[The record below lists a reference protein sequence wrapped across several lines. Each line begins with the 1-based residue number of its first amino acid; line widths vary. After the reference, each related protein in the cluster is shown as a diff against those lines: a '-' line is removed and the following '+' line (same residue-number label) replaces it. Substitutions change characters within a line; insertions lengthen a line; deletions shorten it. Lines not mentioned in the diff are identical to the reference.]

1 MKISVKKEIFIPF
14 FFCVVIFLTN
24 YIDQNIFY
32 LLSII
37 YSIYLILLCKIESFL
52 GLIILF
58 FYKNNFTKI
67 NYFVEMTTADYE
79 TSSFVDGFIFAGF
92 PLNVPTLASV
102 VVAARVVYEF
112 IYHPKTFRN
121 KVSSKLIYTWLLL
134 LIPSIILF
142 YYSYTLQNSNWTRGF
157 RFFLIS
163 SCYFY
168 GFILEKNYKYSSENI
183 LKIFFPFITVILVF
197 MNFNLFWSHLGF
209 LFLAISSAFSIYFLF
224 QKKSKIIG
232 LLLLLLSLN
241 FMLKSTITILI
252 ICFISLLGSFLIN
265 SKRGFFKELILRVG
279 FKTLIPASLIF
290 TFGIIYI
297 GYYFN
302 ISGVT
307 LANLTDSL
315 DKRFLFKAFVDRFPF
330 WIAAFE
336 QILEGPYIYTP
347 SGRPFYIDT
356 IYYGSNF
363 EWTLGAHNVIL
374 ETIRN
379 TGLLVGI
386 YILLIFF
393 VAVINNLTLIFK
405 SNDKVLKT
413 LSSSMVITAVIG
425 GTIGDFPADMIVGF
439 FLWSILGFTYSK
451 FLTNKFIVEK

>member
-209 LFLAISSAFSIYFLF
+209 LFLAISSAFSI
-224 QKKSKIIG
+224 
-232 LLLLLLSLN
+232 
-241 FMLKSTITILI
+241 
-252 ICFISLLGSFLIN
+252 
-265 SKRGFFKELILRVG
+265 
-279 FKTLIPASLIF
+279 
-290 TFGIIYI
+290 
-297 GYYFN
+297 
-302 ISGVT
+302 
-307 LANLTDSL
+307 
-315 DKRFLFKAFVDRFPF
+315 
-330 WIAAFE
+330 
-336 QILEGPYIYTP
+336 
-347 SGRPFYIDT
+347 
-356 IYYGSNF
+356 
-363 EWTLGAHNVIL
+363 
-374 ETIRN
+374 
-379 TGLLVGI
+379 
-386 YILLIFF
+386 
-393 VAVINNLTLIFK
+393 
-405 SNDKVLKT
+405 
-413 LSSSMVITAVIG
+413 
-425 GTIGDFPADMIVGF
+425 
-439 FLWSILGFTYSK
+439 
-451 FLTNKFIVEK
+451 